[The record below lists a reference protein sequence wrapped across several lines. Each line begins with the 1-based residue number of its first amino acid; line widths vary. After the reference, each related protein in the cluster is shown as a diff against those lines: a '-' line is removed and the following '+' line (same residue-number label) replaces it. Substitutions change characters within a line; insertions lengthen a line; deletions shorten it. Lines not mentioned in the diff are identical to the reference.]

1 MIKQIV
7 IGDMNHDEYKK
18 VLLNSKCLRHSMNRI
33 EGPEIGTLKKAF
45 LSSIFLQAEQ
55 LLCRAYCFNFPSNHD
70 IFFVDL

>member
-1 MIKQIV
+1 
-7 IGDMNHDEYKK
+7 
-18 VLLNSKCLRHSMNRI
+18 MNRI